1 MHSRPIEWIVARPL
15 RFRYSPQSWSDGRVK
30 HDILQPLQSNIGAE
44 AVSPWFKIGGDW
56 QTHRFEMQN
65 GDVALFAR
73 NDSDAYWMGNTET
86 PSALWKTDK
95 FGWREVPHHV
105 SRWAQRELTAT
116 LHEEDPWLA
125 DYPHISWFFLPVFMS
140 KDGRHSTRAF
150 FREHAAGFP
159 DAGRR
164 ETTRFFEDFLKTGV
178 LDEYRHVMSGKLGTS
193 DHVDRVRMSAAMA
206 EFIAA
211 KILTDAGYDVVPEI
225 EVTTGH
231 SLDFR
236 AESDDTNVLVEVT
249 RPQPPGNRV
258 ASGPVAAVRDTAE
271 TKTNGQLAEH
281 GGGAVLFVDCSSFRD
296 DSWSAVRGEQPDV
309 RHRPAVVYRVRPNG
323 HVEGY
328 QKGSVPL
335 ELSDAIDFLH

>member
-1 MHSRPIEWIVARPL
+1 
-15 RFRYSPQSWSDGRVK
+15 
-30 HDILQPLQSNIGAE
+30 
-44 AVSPWFKIGGDW
+44 
-56 QTHRFEMQN
+56 MQN

-73 NDSDAYWMGNTET
+73 NDDEAYWMGNTET
-86 PSALWKTDK
+86 PSSLWRTNKV
-95 FGWREVPHHV
+95 GWREVSYHV
-105 SRWAQRELTAT
+105 TRWSKRELLAT

-140 KDGRHSTRAF
+140 KDGRESTRAF

-164 ETTRFFEDFLKTGV
+164 ETTRFFEDFLQTGV

-193 DHVDRVRMSAAMA
+193 DHVDRVRMSAALG

-211 KILTDAGYDVVPEI
+211 KILTEAGYAVEPEI

-236 AESDDTNVLVEVT
+236 AEDESTNVLVEVT
-249 RPQPPGNRV
+249 RPQPPANRS

-296 DSWSAVRGEQPDV
+296 EAWNAVRGEQPDV
-309 RHRPAVVYRVRPNG
+309 RHRPAVVYRTRPNG

-335 ELSDAIDFLH
+335 DLNGALELLN